1 MRAVLFQIYGPF
13 AIQGYGFF
21 IALGVA
27 LCFYLLSNDSKLKAI
42 ISHNK
47 LLTCF
52 QIGFIGAILG
62 GRALYFI
69 NHQSQFNSLFDF
81 FSLWR
86 GGLSVLGAIG
96 LTILSLVFYLKR
108 NKIKALPFFDRVAVY
123 APLMQAFGRLG
134 CFMSGCCYGQPTNHS
149 WGITYNDIHSK
160 APLHIAIHPT
170 QIYSSLLLFSVFFFL
185 YFYLQKKQVRPGMI
199 FLSYLSMISAVR
211 FSVDFLRWDR
221 EFSPYAKIFSISQI
235 LAILI
240 FVCGII
246 GLLTIFFSKKNK
258 HGSI

>member
-1 MRAVLFQIYGPF
+1 MRAVLLQVYGPF

-42 ISHNK
+42 TPHNK

-52 QIGFIGAILG
+52 QIGFIAAILG
-62 GRALYFI
+62 GRFLYFL
-69 NHQSQFNSLFDF
+69 NHQERFNSVLDF
-81 FSLWR
+81 FSLWE
-86 GGLSVLGAIG
+86 GGLSVLGAIS
-96 LTILSLVFYLKR
+96 LTIFCLVLYLKK
-108 NKIKALPFFDRVAVY
+108 NKIQALPFFDRVGLY

-134 CFMSGCCYGQPTNHS
+134 CFMSGCCYGQPTSHS
-149 WGITYNDIHSK
+149 WGITYSDMYSK

-185 YFYLQKKQVRPGMI
+185 YFYLQRKQVKPGTI

-221 EFSPYAKIFSISQI
+221 EFFPYLKIFSISQI

-240 FVCGII
+240 FVCGMT
-246 GLLTIFFSKKNK
+246 GLLTIFFSKKN